1 MKILINKR
9 KNVNIAILIF
19 ITIFVL
25 IQYIKPSFLYT
36 NDGAIRNFGIG
47 YKENTIVPMWLI
59 TIIIAILSY
68 YLVIVFM

>member
-68 YLVIVFM
+68 YLVVVLV

>member
-9 KNVNIAILIF
+9 KNVNVAIIIF
-19 ITIFVL
+19 ITIFVF

-59 TIIIAILSY
+59 TMIIAILSY
-68 YLVIVFM
+68 YLVIVLM